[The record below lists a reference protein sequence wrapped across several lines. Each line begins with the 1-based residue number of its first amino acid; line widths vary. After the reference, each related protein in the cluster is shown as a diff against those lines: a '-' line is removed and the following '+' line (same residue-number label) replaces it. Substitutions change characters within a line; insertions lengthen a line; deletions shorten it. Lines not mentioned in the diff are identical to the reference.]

1 MSENSEKSS
10 LEDFPF
16 SFRTYKNGSV
26 SVFYKEREV
35 TILKGKNAENF
46 LSKVESRDDLQ
57 AQMVMAKITG
67 NFKRGN
73 ERQAKIKSEK
83 VKK

>member
-1 MSENSEKSS
+1 MSENSEKNS

-16 SFRTYKNGSV
+16 SFRKYKNGSV

-35 TILKGKNAENF
+35 TILKGKNAESF
-46 LSKVESRDDLQ
+46 VTKIESTDDLE

-67 NFKRGN
+67 NFKHGN
-73 ERQAKIKSEK
+73 ERQGKKSLK
-83 VKK
+83 V